1 MLINLCGARI
11 PHLKR
16 LPRQSLARRPDGDCV
31 GDSSQSKAVKVSLE
45 RWREAQRQSR
55 IGRSNRSGVI
65 SRSCSNIS
73 FCEKKMDGAAA
84 LRNRPLSLWAL
95 VEERESMSSDE
106 IGNDM
111 ERLAICTLPL
121 FSIATSFPA

>member
-1 MLINLCGARI
+1 
-11 PHLKR
+11 
-16 LPRQSLARRPDGDCV
+16 
-31 GDSSQSKAVKVSLE
+31 
-45 RWREAQRQSR
+45 
-55 IGRSNRSGVI
+55 
-65 SRSCSNIS
+65 
-73 FCEKKMDGAAA
+73 MDGAAA